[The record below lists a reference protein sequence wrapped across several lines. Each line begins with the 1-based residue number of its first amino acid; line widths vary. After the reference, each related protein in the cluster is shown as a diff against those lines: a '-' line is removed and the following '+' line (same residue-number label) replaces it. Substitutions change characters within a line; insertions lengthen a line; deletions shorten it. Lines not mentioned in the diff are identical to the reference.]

1 VRPFRILLVEDNKD
15 LLELVVKYLTLCN
28 WQTMTAANEDECWRS
43 LEQEKP
49 DLILMDM
56 LFPGADAFNLV
67 KALKNDARYKQVP
80 VMAITGL
87 NTSKDKKRCMI
98 AGCDGV
104 LTKPFHLD
112 ELRRRIQCYIN
123 RNDSKEKVK
132 TSMKTLKAHLA
143 AVAVLVF
150 LLSGCQAM
158 TGKTAGQN
166 IDDAAISTSVQ
177 ATLTADKASNFTR
190 IDVDTNNGV
199 VYLNGNVQNSQ
210 QKTRAEE
217 LARVNG
223 VKRVVNNLQVTSK

>member
-1 VRPFRILLVEDNKD
+1 LLVEDNQD
-15 LLELVVKYLTLCN
+15 LLELVVKYLRLCD

-56 LFPGADAFNLV
+56 LFPGADAFDLV
-67 KALKNDARYKQVP
+67 KALKNDPRYEEVP
-80 VMAITGL
+80 IIAITGL
-87 NTSKDKKRCMI
+87 NTTKDKKRCMI

-123 RNDSKEKVK
+123 RNNSKGKVAM
-132 TSMKTLKAHLA
+132 SMKTLKTHLA
-143 AVAVLVF
+143 PVVLVF

-166 IDDAAISTSVQ
+166 IDDAGISTSVQ
-177 ATLTADKASNFTR
+177 ATLTADKAANFTR

-217 LARVNG
+217 LAHRVNG
-223 VKRVVNNLQVTSK
+223 VKRVVNNLQVSSK